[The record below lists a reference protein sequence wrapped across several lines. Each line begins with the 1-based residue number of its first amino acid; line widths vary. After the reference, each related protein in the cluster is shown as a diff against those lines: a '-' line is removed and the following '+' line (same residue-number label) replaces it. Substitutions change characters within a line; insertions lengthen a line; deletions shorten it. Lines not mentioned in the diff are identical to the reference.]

1 MQILNYECLHPIIF
15 QGGWKSKSNTLKQ
28 DHGLLGIGYR
38 SGRHIWWKA
47 SYQIS
52 IRGIQ
57 TWRQQA
63 DNPLLMYRFL
73 DGWGNLNPN
82 SPVK

>member
-1 MQILNYECLHPIIF
+1 MQILNYECLHPTIF
-15 QGGWKSKSNTLKQ
+15 QGGWKSKTNTLKQ
-28 DHGLLGIGYR
+28 DRGLLGIGYR
-38 SGRHIWWKA
+38 SGRHIWWKT

-52 IRGIQ
+52 IKGIQ

-63 DNPLLMYRFL
+63 DNPLLTYRFL
-73 DGWGNLNPN
+73 DCWGNLNAS